1 MAVPAVQITTPQ
13 SLLNGTYE
21 PRASSD
27 IPQAFRTFCAMM
39 AWEAEHMWVSWT
51 TEHGVWY
58 ELARDDGMGSRTYV
72 GIMDTDHGVWYELA
86 NGAFLYWNATTL
98 QWWIVGPSGISE
110 YHGTGD
116 CDDVTSVTEWTSI
129 TGKPVSITI
138 SVTDKA
144 SRE

>member
-51 TEHGVWY
+51 T
-58 ELARDDGMGSRTYV
+58 
-72 GIMDTDHGVWYELA
+72 DHGVWYETA
-86 NGAFLYWNATTL
+86 NGAFLYWNVATI

-110 YHGTGD
+110 CHGQGNGD
-116 CDDVTSVTEWTSI
+116 DPTSVTEWTTI
-129 TGKPVSITI
+129 TGKRISVSISI
-138 SVTDKA
+138 TDTHA
-144 SRE
+144 IE

>member
-51 TEHGVWY
+51 T
-58 ELARDDGMGSRTYV
+58 
-72 GIMDTDHGVWYELA
+72 DHGVWYELA

-98 QWWIVGPSGISE
+98 QWWIVGPSGDACLSCRLHALLRRPYE
-110 YHGTGD
+110 CMSDLLGMRR
-116 CDDVTSVTEWTSI
+116 
-129 TGKPVSITI
+129 
-138 SVTDKA
+138 A
-144 SRE
+144 